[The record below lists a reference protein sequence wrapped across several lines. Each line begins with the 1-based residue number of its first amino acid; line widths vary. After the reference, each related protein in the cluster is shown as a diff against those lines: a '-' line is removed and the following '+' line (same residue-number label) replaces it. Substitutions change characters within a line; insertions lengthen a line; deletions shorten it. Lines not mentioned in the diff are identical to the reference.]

1 MLRIKAAI
9 PRVYKQ
15 CRSRVNS
22 SFSVFL
28 SSQAV
33 YMINS
38 FLKANGRRTLMFFY
52 QEVEHDRS
60 GRQELFKAF
69 IGKMVRKEKLI
80 KLLSFK

>member
-1 MLRIKAAI
+1 
-9 PRVYKQ
+9 
-15 CRSRVNS
+15 
-22 SFSVFL
+22 
-28 SSQAV
+28 
-33 YMINS
+33 MINS